1 MKVLPSTLIKA
12 LLNLC
17 DNALIKVIVVLISL
31 RRTREA
37 RGALVLAR
45 KISQRPNVNFV
56 IGYKRAK
63 FAILTYNETVE
74 ISFLSAQIKV
84 VKESGF

>member
-1 MKVLPSTLIKA
+1 MIH
-12 LLNLC
+12 
-17 DNALIKVIVVLISL
+17 LISL

-56 IGYKRAK
+56 IGYKRTKFAVK
-63 FAILTYNETVE
+63 QMFAILTCNETVK
-74 ISFLSAQIKV
+74 ISFFSAQIKV